1 MYNNRDNVIKAFEN
15 GVFPF
20 EESASQEK
28 QVAKDLKVQTPNQMF
43 SRLPIFLAQLKAGNI
58 SKKFRGLLYS
68 LYRSKKITKQLCKS
82 LIHIIWKWKQF
93 LWTAEIIKQVNHTDL
108 DWI

>member
-58 SKKFRGLLYS
+58 SKKFRRLLYS

-82 LIHIIWKWKQF
+82 LIHII
-93 LWTAEIIKQVNHTDL
+93 
-108 DWI
+108 

>member
-28 QVAKDLKVQTPNQMF
+28 QVAKDLILQTPNQMF
-43 SRLPIFLAQLKAGNI
+43 SRLPIFLLN
-58 SKKFRGLLYS
+58 
-68 LYRSKKITKQLCKS
+68 
-82 LIHIIWKWKQF
+82 
-93 LWTAEIIKQVNHTDL
+93 
-108 DWI
+108 